1 MDRREQVGGSTKKWR
16 KPTKNFYMMPNEVF
30 NLGLDPYEFMILSYL
45 VRRMNSESECW
56 PSFKTMSEDL
66 GISISTLE
74 KRIPKMEK
82 RGLISVRKHTTEGKH
97 QNNVYTIYSLEN
109 PEIYRDPDAVENE
122 ELPLSVA

>member
-1 MDRREQVGGSTKKWR
+1 MI
-16 KPTKNFYMMPNEVF
+16 PNEVF
-30 NLGLDPYEFMILSYL
+30 DLNLDPYEFMILSYM
-45 VRRMNSESECW
+45 VRRMNADSECW
-56 PSFKTMSEDL
+56 PSFKTMSKDL

-74 KRIPKMEK
+74 KRISKMEQ

-109 PEIYRDPDAVENE
+109 PEIYRNLAAVEDE

>member
-1 MDRREQVGGSTKKWR
+1 MKKWK
-16 KPTKNFYMMPNEVF
+16 KPTKNFYMMPNNVF
-30 NLGLDPYEFMILSYL
+30 SLNLDPYEFMILSYM
-45 VRRMNSESECW
+45 VRRMNADSECW

-74 KRIPKMEK
+74 KCIPKMEK

-109 PEIYRDPDAVENE
+109 PEIYRDPDAAEGD

>member
-1 MDRREQVGGSTKKWR
+1 MKKWK
-16 KPTKNFYMMPNEVF
+16 KPTKNFYMIPNEVF
-30 NLGLDPYEFMILSYL
+30 DLNLDPYEFMILSYM
-45 VRRMNSESECW
+45 VRRMNADSECW
-56 PSFKTMSEDL
+56 PSFKTMSKDL

-74 KRIPKMEK
+74 KRISKMEQ

-109 PEIYRDPDAVENE
+109 PEIYRNLAAVEDE